1 MSFPEVRERG
11 FSIPPGSELFVAVQ
25 PTTVFSTPD
34 VVGQLPQRRKCWLPS
49 EKKLKY
55 HANYT
60 QTNCLVECLSEKM
73 EEVCGCVPYYI
84 FKPGIYKVI
93 RCTTSCKTV
102 TQPNRSKIQSTVDC
116 G

>member
-84 FKPGIYKVI
+84 FKPGLLNSFPAPPHASLRFCEIFKVE
-93 RCTTSCKTV
+93 TSIIC
-102 TQPNRSKIQSTVDC
+102 
-116 G
+116 